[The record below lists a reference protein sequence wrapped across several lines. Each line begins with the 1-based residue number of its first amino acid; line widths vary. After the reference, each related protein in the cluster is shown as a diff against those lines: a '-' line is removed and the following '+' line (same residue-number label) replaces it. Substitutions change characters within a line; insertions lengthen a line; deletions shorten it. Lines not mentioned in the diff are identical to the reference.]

1 MTDSLSIHSIRDN
14 PTHSERLKSY
24 AASHWPPISHVFSE
38 TIDQCLATVNT
49 FPQCYYIMDNDK
61 IIGFYQLLENELI
74 ERTDLSPWI
83 SCVFIDENRRGER
96 LIEQLLLHGRITA
109 GLLGFNNVYLTTDH
123 IHLYE
128 KFGFREIGIDRF
140 VWGRPT
146 KIYEHCTIKSSIFK

>member
-1 MTDSLSIHSIRDN
+1 
-14 PTHSERLKSY
+14 
-24 AASHWPPISHVFSE
+24 
-38 TIDQCLATVNT
+38 
-49 FPQCYYIMDNDK
+49 MDNEQ
-61 IIGFYQLLENELI
+61 IIGFYQLLEKELI

-109 GLLGFNNVYLTTDH
+109 GNLGFDKVYLTTDH

-146 KIYEHCTIKSSIFK
+146 KIYEHHTIKSSIFK